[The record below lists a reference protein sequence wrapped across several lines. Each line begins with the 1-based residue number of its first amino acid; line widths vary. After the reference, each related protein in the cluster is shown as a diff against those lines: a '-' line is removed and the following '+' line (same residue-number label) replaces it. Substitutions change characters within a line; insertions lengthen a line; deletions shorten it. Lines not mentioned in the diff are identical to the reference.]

1 MLKLLVVFFLAVV
14 LVENIMHASSSSHSG
29 LGEGASPFLT
39 SIPDMETIIQSQ
51 KFTSTGTT
59 IVGLCCVDGVV
70 LGADTRS
77 TGGSL
82 VMDKGK
88 LKIRP
93 IASRIHACGAG
104 TSAVCEKIAEQA
116 RHELALD
123 RIDQE
128 LSSEFASFNSVPSAV
143 NSIVNALKSKEKAS
157 AVFIVGGIDSAGPK
171 LYQIDDSKSP
181 NRLAYGSL
189 GSGCTDALAVL
200 ESSLS
205 QLMDDNNP
213 FLVNIKC
220 SEAIEI
226 VRNAVKAGILND
238 LGSGSHVDMCV
249 ITRDNVQQ
257 WRELMVA
264 KAPTDTVQQKQ
275 EIEIPKVPLGTK
287 VWTSRRSKKQ
297 SSTILGAN
305 DILYDMSCKYVDILK
320 L

>member
-1 MLKLLVVFFLAVV
+1 
-14 LVENIMHASSSSHSG
+14 MHASSSSHMG
-29 LGEGASPFLT
+29 IGGDHFLT

-116 RHELALD
+116 RHELALH

-128 LSSEFASFNSVPSAV
+128 LASDFVSFNSVPSAV
-143 NSIVNALKSKEKAS
+143 NSIVNALKAKEKAI
-157 AVFIVGGIDSAGPK
+157 AVFIVGGIDSTGPK
-171 LYQIDDSKSP
+171 LYQIDESKSP

-189 GSGCTDALAVL
+189 GSGCTDALAML

-205 QLMDDNNP
+205 HLMDDNNP

-220 SEAIEI
+220 SDAIEI

-238 LGSGSHVDMCV
+238 LGSGSHIDMCV
-249 ITRDNVQQ
+249 IMKDNVQQ

-264 KAPTDTVQQKQ
+264 KESTDAVEHEKQ
-275 EIEIPKVPLGTK
+275 IINIPRVPLGTK
-287 VWTSRRSKKQ
+287 VWTNRRRKKQPSKK
-297 SSTILGAN
+297 LGIQ
-305 DILYDMSCKYVDILK
+305 DDLSDMSCKYVDILK